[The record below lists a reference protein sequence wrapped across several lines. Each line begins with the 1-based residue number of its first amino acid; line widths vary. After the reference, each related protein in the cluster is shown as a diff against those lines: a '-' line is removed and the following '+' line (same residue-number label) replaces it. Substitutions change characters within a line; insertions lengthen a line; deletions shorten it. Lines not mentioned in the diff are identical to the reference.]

1 MIEKDSTNSEF
12 LIKLRDI
19 IEPLKDLLPKEYG
32 SLKGPS
38 LSDGQNRLRML
49 MENSRMTP
57 GNFANIIVSLSLRTS
72 VGGILLKC
80 CLFEC

>member
-32 SLKGPS
+32 SLKGPE
-38 LSDGQNRLRML
+38 GQNKLRML
-49 MENSRMTP
+49 MESSRMTP
-57 GNFANIIVSLSLRTS
+57 GNY
-72 VGGILLKC
+72 
-80 CLFEC
+80 